1 MHLLLEDCKMRFLSS
16 FVLINL
22 LKYVIVVK
30 YEDCIPM
37 YVMRIGACS

>member
-22 LKYVIVVK
+22 LKYVVVVK
-30 YEDCIPM
+30 YDCIPV
-37 YVMRIGACS
+37 YVMLIGVRG

>member
-16 FVLINL
+16 FVLINP

-30 YEDCIPM
+30 YDCILM
-37 YVMRIGACS
+37 YVMRIGVCS